1 MAYSGFVVSFFKLS
15 SIYTNPFIRLCEFMI
30 GITIGCIRA
39 DYKINLKAGFSGL
52 VFLMSFVIL
61 LFGVSI
67 IYNVFSYDDYMQYNW
82 FLIPSSGIM
91 IYYSTFMMDDRYSKV
106 LRYLSNLS
114 YCYFL
119 AQLFS
124 NFIAQLVISRFGVSS
139 NTIKILIGWSICTL
153 IAIAMHHMIERPIQK
168 IISNQCL
175 MYSEKYKKEYIT

>member
-1 MAYSGFVVSFFKLS
+1 MVYFLLIILLYIVSVLDCTNTEVAGQVWIWFCLGLFVLVAYSGFVVSFFKLS

-139 NTIKILIGWSICTL
+139 NTI
-153 IAIAMHHMIERPIQK
+153 
-168 IISNQCL
+168 
-175 MYSEKYKKEYIT
+175 